1 MTALEKIQSEPV
13 PVSDTTLP
21 CSRCGK
27 PVPTNSGEVQSIASL
42 FGRPPA
48 VLCEWCEKGKPDAVE
63 QSPPRPLPEW
73 PECWP
78 SRALRDLPGFT
89 GPPLDKAR
97 DVWSKLKDN
106 GTIVIVGDR
115 GRGKTVMA
123 CWLAHQ
129 RRLEHKHP
137 GIYIRS
143 HDLFA
148 TIRRA
153 WHPQS
158 KQDEW
163 DVLERYRQAAFLVV
177 DEFQERSESEWEN
190 RTLVNILDHR
200 HADIR
205 PTVLIANL
213 SADGFAQS
221 VGPSLAD
228 RIAQTGG
235 IVECAWG
242 NMRTQ

>member
-1 MTALEKIQSEPV
+1 MSTPQSEPI
-13 PVSDTTLP
+13 PVSETTVP
-21 CSRCGK
+21 CSRCKK
-27 PVPTNSGEVQSIASL
+27 PVPMASSEVQSVAAI
-42 FGRPPA
+42 FGKSPL
-48 VLCEWCEKGKPDAVE
+48 VLCDWCSQDSEKKAE
-63 QSPPRPLPEW
+63 QVDVSRPLPEW

-78 SRALRDLPGFT
+78 ARALRDLPSFT
-89 GPPLDKAR
+89 GAPLEMAR
-97 DVWSKLKDN
+97 GVCDRLKDN

-163 DVLERYRQAAFLVV
+163 DVLERYRQAAFLVI

-235 IVECAWG
+235 IVECDWG